1 MMAHE
6 QEDVMSLRFALLGL
20 LAEGP
25 ASGYELTQRFGEGI
39 GSFAWTAGHSQIYP
53 ELARLVAD
61 GLVEVVAEGPRGRR
75 DHAVTDAGREA
86 LRTWLMGPRPG
97 GRTVRNEFVLRLF
110 LLSVLDPA
118 DATQVLDDVE
128 RFVGDQTVQIE
139 AAQRE
144 IREAGL
150 PTSYGPNM
158 AAEFGVR
165 SNRAT
170 QEWARWAREQLAER
184 VATRH

>member
-1 MMAHE
+1 MSVVKEEA
-6 QEDVMSLRFALLGL
+6 MSLRYALLGL

-25 ASGYELTQRFGEGI
+25 ASGYELTRRFQEGI

-75 DHAVTDAGREA
+75 DHAVTDPGREA
-86 LRTWLMGPRPG
+86 LRSWLMGPRAG

-118 DATQVLDDVE
+118 DASLVLDDVE
-128 RFVGDQTVQIE
+128 RAVETQTTQIE
-139 AAQRE
+139 AAQTE

-150 PTSYGPNM
+150 PSSYGPNM
-158 AAEFGVR
+158 AAEYGVR
-165 SNRAT
+165 ANRAT
-170 QEWARWAREQLAER
+170 QEWARWAREQLAQR
-184 VATRH
+184 R

>member
-1 MMAHE
+1 MLAVGE
-6 QEDVMSLRFALLGL
+6 EEDAMSLRYALLGL

-75 DHAVTDAGREA
+75 DHALTDPGREA
-86 LRTWLMGPRPG
+86 LRTWLMGPRTG
-97 GRTVRNEFVLRLF
+97 SRTVRSEFVLRLF
-110 LLSVLDPA
+110 LLSTLDAA
-118 DATQVLDDVE
+118 DASQVLDDVE
-128 RFVGDQTVQIE
+128 HLVAAQTAQIE

-150 PTSYGPNM
+150 PASYGPNM

-165 SNRAT
+165 ANRAT

-184 VATRH
+184 R